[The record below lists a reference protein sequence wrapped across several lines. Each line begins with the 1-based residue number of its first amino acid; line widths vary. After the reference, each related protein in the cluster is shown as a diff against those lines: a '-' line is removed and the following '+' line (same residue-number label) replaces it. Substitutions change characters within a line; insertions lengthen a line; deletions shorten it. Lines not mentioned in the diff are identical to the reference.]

1 MKLWAIRLFAAS
13 IVMLMIAVSPKVS
26 ASDFLGFRL
35 LDLDGTAVRWGSG
48 RESTLKVTYAFVR
61 NRMQFPN
68 ARNCRGVDSPDG
80 LLANSNIDRTVFE
93 QEVRAAF
100 VMWEQVTGII
110 FQETS
115 DVASA
120 GILIGS
126 QIEPAGRAFANVEY
140 RPSTGKIR
148 EIEKSLICLNPSKRW
163 KIGFGGSLDVY
174 DLRYTIAHE
183 IGHAIGLDHPD
194 SGNQLM
200 SFSYR
205 ENFRTLQPG
214 DVEGAV
220 RIYGARTAPQIDL
233 TEPQMADA
241 ASRPRG

>member
-1 MKLWAIRLFAAS
+1 MNLWTIKLFATS
-13 IVMLMIAVSPKVS
+13 IVMLMFAVSPKVS

-48 RESTLKVTYAFVR
+48 RESSLTVTYAFVR

-68 ARNCRGVDSPDG
+68 ARNCRGVDSPDS
-80 LLANSNIDRTVFE
+80 LLANSNIDRAIFE

-100 VMWEQVTGII
+100 VMWEQVAGII

-126 QIEPAGRAFANVEY
+126 QMEPAGHAFANVEY
-140 RPSTGKIR
+140 RPNTGKIR
-148 EIEKSLICLNPSKRW
+148 QIEKSLICLNPSKRW
-163 KIGFGGSLDVY
+163 KIGFGGGLDVY

-183 IGHAIGLDHPD
+183 IGHAIGLDHPE

-205 ENFRTLQPG
+205 ENFRNLQPG
-214 DVEGAV
+214 DIEGAV
-220 RIYGARTAPQIDL
+220 RIYGARTAPQIEP
-233 TEPQMADA
+233 TEPQLSAA